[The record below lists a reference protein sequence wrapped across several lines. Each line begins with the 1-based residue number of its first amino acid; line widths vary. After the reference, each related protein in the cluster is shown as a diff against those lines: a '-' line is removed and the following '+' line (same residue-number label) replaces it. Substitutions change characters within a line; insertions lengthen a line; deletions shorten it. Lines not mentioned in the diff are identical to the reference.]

1 MRRSL
6 AGILLIISTVLFAAS
21 ISAWWLQ
28 RVAFT
33 PSADTGTTQAILGDD
48 AILRQIATVVAS
60 TTAPVTSQS
69 PTELREFIQGIAKID
84 AGAAL
89 MNEFVS
95 QAHQRLIGDRDQPVR
110 IDAEQQV
117 QLVRDERVGEMDP
130 ITLPVQEVGALSVVD
145 SIAGWIALGG
155 AAAGLLFFVVG
166 IVMRPERGE
175 FSQAV
180 AIGFAALAVLIVVFG
195 YLVPAILL
203 PALSDNIWLGVFPRL
218 ANDSLLATLG
228 IAFVS
233 IVLAAAIVLGTN
245 SMRQRR
251 QWSTPLAVGRYR
263 DDRSW
268 SR

>member
-1 MRRSL
+1 VRRSL
-6 AGILLIISTVLFAAS
+6 AGILLIISTVLFALS

-33 PSADTGTTQAILGDD
+33 PSADTAKTQAILGDD
-48 AILRQIATVVAS
+48 AIVDQIATVVAS
-60 TTAPVTSQS
+60 ATAPATSQS
-69 PTELREFIQGIAKID
+69 PPQLKEFIQSIVTID

-95 QAHQRLIGDRDQPVR
+95 QAHERLIGDRDDPVR
-110 IDAEQQV
+110 ISAEQQV

-130 ITLPVQEVGALSVVD
+130 ITLPVQEVGALSVID
-145 SIAGWIALGG
+145 RMAGWLALGG
-155 AAAGLLFFVVG
+155 AVAGLLLFIAG

-180 AIGFAALAVLIVVFG
+180 AIGFAALAVLIVLFG
-195 YLVPAILL
+195 YLIPAFLL
-203 PALSDNIWLGVFPRL
+203 PAVSDNIWLGVFPRL

-228 IAFVS
+228 IALVS
-233 IVLAAAIVLGTN
+233 LVFAAAIVLGTN

-251 QWSTPLAVGRYR
+251 QWSTPLSVGRYR